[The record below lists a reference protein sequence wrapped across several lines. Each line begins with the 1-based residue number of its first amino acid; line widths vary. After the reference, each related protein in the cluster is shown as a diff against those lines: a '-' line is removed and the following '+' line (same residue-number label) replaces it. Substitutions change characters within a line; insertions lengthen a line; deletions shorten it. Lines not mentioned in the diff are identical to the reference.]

1 MSRDRRP
8 GRYVRARV
16 DSDVA
21 DDDPGPAGAG
31 AGAPEQA
38 ADTTPG
44 PDLAAIMQELSA
56 LRAAVAAGAAGPA
69 AAAGPA
75 GPAGPAAGPAGYAPY
90 AGQAGPAAGSAG
102 PAAAGGFPGLTALLG
117 ANEPAG
123 LGAAFAFGPEVVNA
137 QTMLALRKAVPRYDG
152 RVSYGVFRQDFDDLV
167 SAYPGLTDRQR
178 FTLLSSALDK
188 DPKSML
194 EDLPERS
201 FAALDD
207 ALRMAYHKTVHA
219 PTEMRAFFQLSQGS
233 DESLEE
239 WCTRVSRAAHRAY
252 PDTALAR
259 VEEYAVQQFI
269 SGLSVA
275 DVRSAVAGVKYPTM
289 LSALQACCLARSR
302 CPLPPAKRAR
312 LAAVCEAT
320 VVEGPSST
328 ATPAASAS
336 ATPAPTPAS
345 NTIVARLDELSKQVQ
360 AIVRL
365 TQAESD
371 PAGPAAAANNGSAR
385 GRGRGRPR
393 GSGSRGGRGGWKGG
407 SSSGSDGTCY
417 SCGGKG
423 HFKANCPHAAARPHP
438 YAQPAVQ
445 PQPAYV
451 PQPQV
456 HPQVQPQA
464 ALPMAMP
471 MAMPQYYHAA
481 LSWPVTAVP
490 SQGQGMVAA
499 AGPAIVAMPPPPPPS
514 GNGK

>member
-8 GRYVRARV
+8 GRLVRV
-16 DSDVA
+16 NPDVA

-31 AGAPEQA
+31 SAAQA
-38 ADTTPG
+38 ADAAPG
-44 PDLAAIMQELSA
+44 PDLAAIMQEINA
-56 LRAAVAAGAAGPA
+56 LRAAVAAGVVGPA

-75 GPAGPAAGPAGYAPY
+75 GPAGPAGLAGFASH
-90 AGQAGPAAGSAG
+90 AGPAAG
-102 PAAAGGFPGLTALLG
+102 PVGFDALLG
-117 ANEPAG
+117 TAQPAG
-123 LGAAFAFGPEVVNA
+123 LGAAFAFGHEAVSA
-137 QTMLALRKAVPRYDG
+137 QTMLALRKAVPKYDG
-152 RVSYGVFRQDFDDLV
+152 HVTYGVFRHDFDDLV

-178 FTLLSSALDK
+178 FTLLSSALEK
-188 DPKSML
+188 EPKSML
-194 EDLPERS
+194 EDLPQRT

-207 ALRMAYHKTVHA
+207 ALRMAYNKPVHA
-219 PTEMRAFFQLSQGS
+219 PTEMRAFFHLSQGS

-289 LSALQACCLARSR
+289 LTALQACCLARSR
-302 CPLPPAKRAR
+302 CPLPPAKKAR

-320 VVEGPSST
+320 VVEGPSSST
-328 ATPAASAS
+328 ATPTASA
-336 ATPAPTPAS
+336 APTPTPTSSDA
-345 NTIVARLDELSKQVQ
+345 IVAKLDELSKQVQ
-360 AIVRL
+360 GIVRL

-371 PAGPAAAANNGSAR
+371 PAGPATAANNGSVR

-393 GSGSRGGRGGWKGG
+393 GSGSRGGRGGWRGG
-407 SSSGSDGTCY
+407 SSTGSDGICY
-417 SCGGKG
+417 NCGDKG
-423 HFKANCPHAAARPHP
+423 HFRANCPHAAVRPHP

-451 PQPQV
+451 PRVQS
-456 HPQVQPQA
+456 QVQPQA
-464 ALPMAMP
+464 GLPMAMP

-490 SQGQGMVAA
+490 AQGQGMVAA